1 MSDFQPKPFGK
12 YFLIEKLATGGMAE
26 IYKAKTF
33 GVDGFEKLLAI
44 KRILPHCVSDKE
56 FITML
61 IDEAKLS
68 VLLSHTN
75 IAQVFDLGKV
85 GDDYFISMEF
95 VDGIN
100 LRELMNR
107 CKEVEETFPEDIA
120 VYIVSEIC
128 KGLDY
133 AHSKRDM
140 DGNPLNIVHRDISP
154 QNILISFEGEA
165 KIVDF
170 GIAKAAM
177 NMSHTMAGILKGKIT
192 YMSPEQALG
201 KPVDYKTDIF
211 SIGLILYELLTGQK
225 LFTGETQFE
234 VLKKIRSTR
243 ITENS
248 FPENISPNMKK
259 ILAKALAYSAKDRFE
274 NAGDMQLELTKYLYS
289 TYLDFSPRK
298 LANFMKR
305 LFANEIQSK
314 KNKRK
319 SDSELDAQTRSF
331 LLENEQQQNIVH
343 RNDNEKTRIDQAGH
357 STKSF
362 MDSFLTG
369 EATAE
374 NAGTQSTHIELT
386 NSKAKIAMP
395 GAAPGEVVTGQMK
408 APKSW
413 NWLYALI
420 LLAILGA
427 GGYFGYKKFLQA
439 PQVQGEKIGTISVNS
454 VPTGAKIF
462 LNDKDTGLLS
472 PANLQNVELN
482 FSQKITLKKER
493 FREWTRLVTLISPQP
508 LNVDANLE
516 AIPAGTISIVSHP
529 PGAKVYLDGQEIASP
544 TPTQIP
550 DLELNKT
557 YTLKLEKEDYVPS
570 EERITVYS
578 VEPIKYEKKLE
589 EIRYGSAEVRST
601 PPGAKIFVN
610 NQDTGLITPNK
621 VGKLEVGKSFTI
633 RLSKDKYRDVSS
645 TFTVTSEK
653 PLQVSERM
661 LSEEEIKKKEEEDK
675 KKQQEK
681 LKAEE
686 EKKKLEEQRKAS
698 GQLSAEEQKK
708 LLEEQRKKEE
718 EARKAEQQKGGE
730 DAKKAE
736 EAKKKAEED
745 ARRKAEE
752 EARKKAEEKGGQ
764 ASGPAFVSVSSS
776 PPGADVF
783 INGERKGSTP
793 GKFQVSAGSAEV
805 VISKTGAGRVTKVVS
820 LKAGE
825 TKSLGT
831 IELGAEFGSLRIESN
846 PPGASVTVDGQN
858 TGRKTPLIIKGVRRG
873 KEHSVRLE
881 LDGYQSWSSS
891 FNMDDDSKAFNVN
904 LKQK

>member
-44 KRILPHCVSDKE
+44 KRILPHCSSDKE

-107 CKEVEETFPEDIA
+107 CKEMGEQFPEEI
-120 VYIVSEIC
+120 IVFIISEIC

-243 ITENS
+243 ITENT
-248 FPENISPNMKK
+248 FPETMAPALKK
-259 ILAKALAYSAKDRFE
+259 ILAKALAYSSKDRFE
-274 NAGDMQLELTKYLYS
+274 NAGDMQLELTKFLYS

-298 LANFMKR
+298 LSNFMR
-305 LFANEIQSK
+305 RMFANEIQNK
-314 KNKRK
+314 KSKRK
-319 SDSELDAQTRSF
+319 SENELDAQTRSF
-331 LLENEQQQNIVH
+331 LLENEKQQNIVH
-343 RNDNEKTRIDQAGH
+343 RTDNEKTRIDQAAQP
-357 STKSF
+357 TKSF
-362 MDSFLTG
+362 LDSFLTG
-369 EATAE
+369 ESTMDGSSAE
-374 NAGTQSTHIELT
+374 QPELT
-386 NSKAKIAMP
+386 HSKVKIAMP
-395 GAAPGEVVTGQMK
+395 GVSPGEVVTGQIK
-408 APKSW
+408 TPKSW
-413 NWLYALI
+413 NWLFVLI
-420 LLAILGA
+420 LLSALGV
-427 GGYFGYKKFLQA
+427 GGYFGYKKFLY
-439 PQVQGEKIGTISVNS
+439 PSIQGEKIGTLNVNS

-462 LNDKDTGLLS
+462 LNDKETDLFTPTS
-472 PANLQNVELN
+472 IPNVALN
-482 FSQKITLKKER
+482 ISQKITLKKDHY
-493 FREWTRLVTLISPQP
+493 REWSRLVTLISSQA

-516 AIPAGTISIVSHP
+516 AIPSGTIAVTTHP
-529 PGAKVYLDGQEIASP
+529 PGAKIYIDGKEVSSVS
-544 TPTQIP
+544 PTQIG

-557 YTLKLEKEDYVPS
+557 YTLKLEKQDYRTF
-570 EERITVYS
+570 EERVTVYS

-589 EIRYGSAEVRST
+589 EIPYGSVEVSSS
-601 PPGAKIFVN
+601 PSGAKIYVN
-610 NQDTGLITPNK
+610 NQDTGLLTPNK
-621 VGKLEVGKSFTI
+621 VQKLEIGKNFTI

-645 TFTVTSEK
+645 TLSITSEK
-653 PLQVSERM
+653 PLQFSEKM
-661 LSEEEIKKKEEEDK
+661 LNEEEIKKKEAEDK

-681 LKAEE
+681 QKAEE
-686 EKKKLEEQRKAS
+686 EKKAKALEAQKKLEEQKKNT
-698 GQLSAEEQKK
+698 GQLTSEEQK
-708 LLEEQRKKEE
+708 KKEE
-718 EARKAEQQKGGE
+718 EARKA
-730 DAKKAE
+730 A
-736 EAKKKAEED
+736 EAKKSTDTNDIAKK
-745 ARRKAEE
+745 KAEE
-752 EARKKAEEKGGQ
+752 EARKKAEEEAKKNTT
-764 ASGPAFVSVSSS
+764 ANEAAKKKAEEEARKKAEEEKNKKSGSSET
-776 PPGADVF
+776 GKK
-783 INGERKGSTP
+783 IIGSL
-793 GKFQVSAGSAEV
+793 SS
-805 VISKTGAGRVTKVVS
+805 I
-820 LKAGE
+820 AGE
-825 TKSLGT
+825 G
-831 IELGAEFGSLRIESN
+831 EFGSVKITSS
-846 PPGASVTVDGQN
+846 PSGAKIYFDGSLIGQ
-858 TGRKTPLIIKGVRRG
+858 RTPVIVKGVRHG
-873 KEHSVRLE
+873 KSHSIKLE
-881 LDGYQSWSSS
+881 LDGYQSWSGSI
-891 FNMDDDSKAFNVN
+891 NN
-904 LKQK
+904 

>member
-107 CKEVEETFPEDIA
+107 CKEVGEVFPEDIA

-154 QNILISFEGEA
+154 QNILISYEGEA

-243 ITENS
+243 LTESS
-248 FPENISPNMKK
+248 FPESISPNMKK
-259 ILAKALAYSAKDRFE
+259 ILARALAYGAKDRFE

-298 LANFMKR
+298 LANFMRR
-305 LFANEIQSK
+305 LFASEIQSK

-319 SDSELDAQTRSF
+319 ADSEIDSQTRSF
-331 LLENEQQQNIVH
+331 LIDNEQQQNIVH
-343 RNDNEKTRIDQAGH
+343 RTDNEKTRIDQTGQP
-357 STKSF
+357 TKTF
-362 MDSFLTG
+362 MDGGLVG
-369 EATAE
+369 EATSGHQ
-374 NAGTQSTHIELT
+374 GTH
-386 NSKAKIAMP
+386 AKIAMP
-395 GAAPGEVVTGQMK
+395 GAAPGEIVTGQLK

-413 NWLYALI
+413 NWLYALLLLMI
-420 LLAILGA
+420 LSV
-427 GGYFGYKKFLQA
+427 GGYFAYKEFIK
-439 PQVQGEKIGTISVNS
+439 PPIQGEKIGTISVNS

-462 LNDKDTGLLS
+462 LNDQDTGLLT
-472 PANLQNVELN
+472 PANLQSVELN
-482 FSQKITLKKER
+482 FSQKITIKKDR
-493 FREWTRLVTLISPQP
+493 FREWTRLVTLITPQA

-516 AIPAGTISIVSHP
+516 SIPSGAISVVTHPAGAKIFIDGKEMSSVSPVQIS
-529 PGAKVYLDGQEIASP
+529 
-544 TPTQIP
+544 

-557 YTLKLEKEDYVPS
+557 YTLKMQKEDYQPI
-570 EERITVYS
+570 EERITIYS
-578 VEPIKYEKKLE
+578 IEPVKYEKKLE
-589 EIRYGSAEVRST
+589 EIRYGSVEVKST
-601 PPGAKIFVN
+601 PLGAKIYLN
-610 NQDTGLITPNK
+610 NQDTGLVTPNK
-621 VGKLEVGKSFTI
+621 VPKLEVGKSFTI

-653 PLQVSERM
+653 PLQITERM
-661 LSEEEIKKKEEEDK
+661 LSEEEIKKKEDEDK
-675 KKQQEK
+675 KKQQERQ
-681 LKAEE
+681 KAEE
-686 EKKKLEEQRKAS
+686 EKKKLEQQGKTEAQS
-698 GQLSAEEQKK
+698 SAEEQKR
-708 LLEEQRKKEE
+708 LLEEQKKKEEEAKKASQGGEDAKKEE
-718 EARKAEQQKGGE
+718 EARRKA
-730 DAKKAE
+730 
-736 EAKKKAEED
+736 AEED
-745 ARRKAEE
+745 
-752 EARKKAEEKGGQ
+752 ARKKAEEKTNSTGT
-764 ASGPAFVSVSSS
+764 AYVSVSSS
-776 PPGADVF
+776 PSGADVF

-793 GKFQVSAGSAEV
+793 GKFQVGAGSAEV
-805 VISKTGAGRVTKVVS
+805 VISKSGSGRVTKVVS
-820 LKAGE
+820 VKAGE

-831 IELGAEFGSLRIESN
+831 IELGSEFGSLRVESN
-846 PPGASVTVDGQN
+846 PPGASVTVDGQS
-858 TGRKTPLIIKGVRRG
+858 TGRKTPLIIKGVRKG
-873 KEHSVRLE
+873 KEHSLQVNM
-881 LDGYQSWSSS
+881 DGYQSWSSS
-891 FNMDDDSKAFNVN
+891 FNMDEDSKSFNVN

>member
-107 CKEVEETFPEDIA
+107 CKEVGETFPEDIA
-120 VYIVSEIC
+120 VYIVSEVC

-140 DGNPLNIVHRDISP
+140 DSNPLNIVHRDISP
-154 QNILISFEGEA
+154 QNILISYEGEA

-305 LFANEIQSK
+305 LFASEIQSK

-319 SDSELDAQTRSF
+319 SDAEIDSQTRSF
-331 LLENEQQQNIVH
+331 LLDNEQQQNLVH
-343 RNDNEKTRIDQAGH
+343 RTDNEKTRIDQTGH
-357 STKSF
+357 PTKTF
-362 MDSFLTG
+362 MDGGLAG
-369 EATAE
+369 EATSE
-374 NAGTQSTHIELT
+374 HTGTQATPSEYTP
-386 NSKAKIAMP
+386 SKANMPMP
-395 GAAPGEVVTGQMK
+395 GAAPGEVVTGQIK
-408 APKSW
+408 SPKSL
-413 NWLYALI
+413 NWLYAL
-420 LLAILGA
+420 LMLAILAG
-427 GGYFGYKKFLQA
+427 GGYFGYKELIK
-439 PQVQGEKIGTISVNS
+439 PPSQGERIGTVSVNS
-454 VPTGAKIF
+454 VPTGARIF
-462 LNDKDTGLLS
+462 LNDQDTGFS
-472 PANLQNVELN
+472 TPANLQNLELN
-482 FSQKITLKKER
+482 LSQKITLKKDR
-493 FREWTRLVTLISPQP
+493 FREWTRLVTLISPQS

-516 AIPAGTISIVSHP
+516 AIPSGAISVVTHP
-529 PGAKVYLDGQEIASP
+529 AGAKIFIDGKEAAAVSP
-544 TPTQIP
+544 TQVP

-557 YTLKLEKEDYVPS
+557 YTLKLEKEDYLPV
-570 EERITVYS
+570 EERVTIYS
-578 VEPIKYEKKLE
+578 IEPVKYEKKLE
-589 EIRYGSAEVRST
+589 EIRYGSAEVKSV

-610 NQDTGLITPNK
+610 NQDSGLITPNK
-621 VGKLEVGKSFTI
+621 IPKLEVGKSFTI
-633 RLSKDKYRDVSS
+633 RLTKDKYRDYS
-645 TFTVTSEK
+645 TTLTVTSEK
-653 PLQVSERM
+653 PLQISEKLM
-661 LSEEEIKKKEEEDK
+661 SEEEIKKKEEEDK
-675 KKQQEK
+675 KKQLEK
-681 LKAEE
+681 QKAEE
-686 EKKKLEEQRKAS
+686 ERKKLEEQKKAS

-708 LLEEQRKKEE
+708 LLEEQKKKEE
-718 EARKAEQQKGGE
+718 EAKKAEQQGNSE
-730 DAKKAE
+730 EAKKAE
-736 EAKKKAEED
+736 EARK
-745 ARRKAEE
+745 KAEE
-752 EARKKAEEKGGQ
+752 EARKKAEEKNNG
-764 ASGPAFVSVSSS
+764 SGPAYVSVNSS
-776 PPGADVF
+776 PSGADVF
-783 INGERKGSTP
+783 INGEKKGVTP
-793 GKFQVSAGSAEV
+793 SKFQVSAGSAEI
-805 VISKTGAGRVTKVVS
+805 VISKSGSGRVTKVVS

-831 IELGAEFGSLRIESN
+831 IELGTEFGSLRIEST
-846 PPGASVTVDGQN
+846 PSGANVTVDGQA

-873 KEHSVRLE
+873 KEHSVRIDM
-881 LDGYQSWSSS
+881 DGYQSWSSS
-891 FNMDDDSKAFNVN
+891 FTMDDDSKSFNVN

>member
-1 MSDFQPKPFGK
+1 MNDFQPKPFGK

-44 KRILPHCVSDKE
+44 KRILPHCSSDKE

-107 CKEVEETFPEDIA
+107 CKEIGEPFPEDIA
-120 VYIVSEIC
+120 VYIISELC

-140 DGNPLNIVHRDISP
+140 DGNPLHIVHRDISP

-201 KPVDYKTDIF
+201 KPVDYKTDLF
-211 SIGLILYELLTGQK
+211 SAGLMFYELLTGQK

-248 FPENISPNMKK
+248 FQETMPLLLRK
-259 ILAKALAYSAKDRFE
+259 IIAKALAYSSKDRFE
-274 NAGDMQLELTKYLYS
+274 NAGDMQIELTKYLYS

-298 LANFMKR
+298 LANFMRR
-305 LFANEIQSK
+305 LFASEIQNK

-319 SDSELDAQTRSF
+319 SDSEIDAQTRSF

-343 RNDNEKTRIDQAGH
+343 RTDNEKTKIDQTGQP
-357 STKSF
+357 TKTF

-369 EATAE
+369 EATLEGAARQQFE
-374 NAGTQSTHIELT
+374 ITG
-386 NSKAKIAMP
+386 SKVKIPMP
-395 GAAPGEVVTGQMK
+395 GVSPAEVVTGQIK
-408 APKSW
+408 APKSR
-413 NWLYALI
+413 NWLYAFII
-420 LLAILGA
+420 LLVLGT
-427 GGYFGYKKFLQA
+427 GGYFGYKKFLQ
-439 PQVQGEKIGTISVNS
+439 PSEQGQKIGTISVNS
-454 VPTGAKIF
+454 IPIGARIF
-462 LNDKDTGLLS
+462 LNDQDTNLTT
-472 PANLQNVELN
+472 PATIQNLELN

-493 FREWTRLVTLISPQP
+493 FHEWSRLFTLISSQT

-516 AIPAGTISIVSHP
+516 AVPSGTISVTTHP
-529 PGAKVYLDGQEIASP
+529 AGAKVTLDGKEMPSLS
-544 TPTQIP
+544 PTQIP

-557 YTLKLEKEDYVPS
+557 YTLKLEKPDYQPV

-578 VEPIKYEKKLE
+578 IEPTKYEKKLE
-589 EIRYGSAEVRST
+589 EIRYGSVEVSSSPT
-601 PPGAKIFVN
+601 GAKIFVN
-610 NQDTGLITPNK
+610 NQDTGLVTPSK
-621 VGKLEVGKSFTI
+621 VSKLEVGKSFTL
-633 RLSKDKYRDVSS
+633 RLAKDKYRDVSS
-645 TFTVTSEK
+645 TLTITSEK
-653 PLQVSERM
+653 PLQLSEKM

-675 KKQQEK
+675 KKQLEK
-681 LKAEE
+681 QKAEE
-686 EKKKLEEQRKAS
+686 EKKKQLEEAKKLEDQKKTPA
-698 GQLSAEEQKK
+698 QTSAEEQKK
-708 LLEEQRKKEE
+708 REEEAKKAGEQNKSSE
-718 EARKAEQQKGGE
+718 EARK
-730 DAKKAE
+730 
-736 EAKKKAEED
+736 
-745 ARRKAEE
+745 KAEE
-752 EARKKAEEKGGQ
+752 EARKKAEAEAAKKGTPEKTKTETP
-764 ASGPAFVSVSSS
+764 SIGPAYVAVNSS
-776 PPGADVF
+776 PAGADVF
-783 INGERKGSTP
+783 INGERKGATP
-793 GKFQVSAGSAEV
+793 GKFQVNAGSVEV
-805 VISKTGAGRVTKVVS
+805 IISKTGAGRITKMVS

-846 PPGASVTVDGQN
+846 PPGASVVVDGQS
-858 TGRKTPLIIKGVRRG
+858 TGRKTPLVVKGVRRG

-881 LDGYQSWSSS
+881 MDGYQPWSNS
-891 FNMDDDSKAFNVN
+891 FSMDDESKGFNVN